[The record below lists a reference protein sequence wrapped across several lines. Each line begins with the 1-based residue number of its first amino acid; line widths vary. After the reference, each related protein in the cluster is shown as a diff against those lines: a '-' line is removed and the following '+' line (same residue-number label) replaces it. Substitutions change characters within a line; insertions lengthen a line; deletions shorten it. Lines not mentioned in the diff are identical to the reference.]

1 MKLLICLTWMAMEQL
16 KGGILSKTTSSSIF
30 YSCKYH
36 IPLCRILL
44 NLSGIEDID
53 NIGLESSELMRKI
66 DADGSGMIDRLEW
79 REKWQSMQKHL
90 GKYNEAERNNLTLL
104 VFFFTAN
111 RVKGKNRQKIDI

>member
-1 MKLLICLTWMAMEQL
+1 
-16 KGGILSKTTSSSIF
+16 
-30 YSCKYH
+30 
-36 IPLCRILL
+36 
-44 NLSGIEDID
+44 
-53 NIGLESSELMRKI
+53 MRKI